1 MLVYFFRH
9 GIAQDRADA
18 DCPPDPE
25 RALTDVGR
33 KRTRAAAQGLKCLDV
48 EVQAIWT
55 SPYVRARETA
65 QIAGEVLAG
74 AGMDLH
80 VTEAL
85 EPHRDPEDL
94 FTELSAA
101 KLDLV
106 MCVGHAPQLDLALA
120 YGVGASDAYLTRL
133 KKAGAACVEWPGP
146 RHGEGRLIWLMP
158 PKVLRRL
165 GSGDEAV

>member
-9 GIAQDRADA
+9 GIAQDRADP

-25 RALTDVGR
+25 RALTEIGR
-33 KRTRAAAQGLKCLDV
+33 KRTEAAALGLRCLDV

-55 SPYVRARETA
+55 SPYLRARQTA
-65 QIAGEVLAG
+65 EIARDVLIG
-74 AGMDLH
+74 GKTNLH
-80 VTEAL
+80 VTGAL

-94 FTELSAA
+94 FVELGAA
-101 KLDLV
+101 ELDLV
-106 MCVGHAPQLDLALA
+106 MVVGHAPQLDLALA

-146 RHGEGRLIWLMP
+146 RHEEGRLVWLMP

-165 GSGDEAV
+165 GGGDDPV